1 MTLKEAILFLSSLES
16 KMVVRTHYRS
26 NYDADRYLQVGECEN
41 PYGEGQPNGPEDIKN
56 KYAEAIK
63 VLNDN
68 Q

>member
-16 KMVVRTHYRS
+16 KMVVRIRYGS
-26 NYDADRYLQVGECEN
+26 NYNEERYLKLGESEN
-41 PYGEGQPNGPEDIKN
+41 PYQEGQPGGPEDIKE

-68 Q
+68 